1 MSIIVEDEEIEAAC
15 STLRFPREESTDCVR
30 STSAAGKPTAAILA
44 LAAGD
49 DGAGRASNEPLFL
62 TSIFRKDRPP
72 PTSKINLKAGG
83 G

>member
-1 MSIIVEDEEIEAAC
+1 VQHAPSPTRREHR
-15 STLRFPREESTDCVR
+15 LRPKYVGCR
-30 STSAAGKPTAAILA
+30 KPTAAIPV

-49 DGAGRASNEPLFL
+49 DGAGRASNELLFL